1 MNIVEYN
8 RTAWNKESLA
18 GGEWSMPVSADDIS
32 QARKGC
38 WNVVLT
44 PRKSVPKE
52 WFGSIN
58 NQKVLGL
65 AAAGGQQVPILSA
78 AGAVVTSFDNS
89 DEQLAK
95 DRLVA
100 DRDGL
105 SISTVQGDMADL
117 SVFEN
122 EQFDLIFHPVSNCFV
137 SNINKVWKECFRV
150 LKPGGR
156 LLSGFMNPASY
167 LFDYAKAEVSGK
179 LTVEFSLPYSNIDA
193 GEKHKQETIG
203 KGEPIQF
210 SHTLDSQIGGQLA
223 AGFAINGFYED
234 EWTDEDMLL
243 NPYMSTSMAT
253 LAVKPLNESGNT
265 NE

>member
-1 MNIVEYN
+1 
-8 RTAWNKESLA
+8 
-18 GGEWSMPVSADDIS
+18 MPVSVEDVS
-32 QARKGC
+32 QARQGR
-38 WNVVLT
+38 WGIVLT
-44 PRKSVPKE
+44 PRKIVPKE
-52 WFGSIN
+52 WFGLISN
-58 NQKVLGL
+58 KQVLGL
-65 AAAGGQQVPILSA
+65 AAAGGQQMPILSA

-89 DEQLAK
+89 DEQLSK
-95 DRLVA
+95 DLLVA

-117 SVFEN
+117 SIFEDG
-122 EQFDLIFHPVSNCFV
+122 QFDLIFHPVSNCFV
-137 SNINKVWKECFRV
+137 PDINKVWRECFRV

-167 LFDYAKAEVSGK
+167 LFDYAKAETSGQ

-193 GEKHKQETIG
+193 GEKYKQETIG

-223 AGFAINGFYED
+223 AGFTINGFYED

-253 LAVKPLNESGNT
+253 LAVKPLRESGTT